1 MAESAQGRFPRYGDV
16 WIVAL
21 DPVVG
26 SEIGK
31 RRPAVVVS
39 NDLNNQYTATVT
51 ILPITSAPARRDY
64 PDEIVVPAGVGG
76 LSMHSRIKA
85 NMVRTLDKRR
95 LLSLIGSLPLNYH
108 ARIDAALKI
117 HLNIAS

>member
-1 MAESAQGRFPRYGDV
+1 MTELAQDNFPRYGEI

-31 RRPAVVVS
+31 RRPALVVS
-39 NDLNNQYTATVT
+39 NDLNNQYAATVT
-51 ILPITSAPARRDY
+51 ILPITSTPARRDY
-64 PDEIVVPAGVGG
+64 PDEIVVSAGVGG
-76 LSMHSRIKA
+76 LSRRSRIKA

-95 LLSLIGSLPLNYH
+95 LLSLIGSLPLHYQ

-117 HLNIAS
+117 HLNISS